1 MNKIVINAAV
11 ADWIELVMFRQRY
24 IDNPT
29 PWDITTDYDVTG
41 KSLSEVLNMVGS
53 DDGIFT
59 EDGRLSVTRK
69 ATQQE
74 IDKELE
80 HSIGNQNY
88 ALSKIRTYCD
98 RSQENLDQ
106 VMTYLQHK
114 NISLPRR

>member
-1 MNKIVINAAV
+1 MKTIVINAAV
-11 ADWIELVMFRQRY
+11 ADWIELVMYRQRY

-41 KSLSEVLNMVGS
+41 KLLSEVLNMVGN
-53 DDGIFT
+53 GNGVFT

-74 IDKELE
+74 VDKELDR
-80 HSIGNQNY
+80 SIDSQNY

-98 RSQENLDQ
+98 KSQENLDQ
-106 VMTYLQHK
+106 VMTYLQHRG
-114 NISLPRR
+114 ISLPRL